1 MSKGLLQW
9 NCRGIRPNYEELKL
23 LIKENNPTCIC
34 LQETMLKPNDN
45 LHLNRY
51 SLERKDQTGDRAHGG
66 VAIFINNSTPYTSV
80 NLQTNLQAVAVQLKL
95 HKLITV
101 CSIYL
106 PPKDPLDA
114 VELEQLLSQLP
125 KPFILLG
132 DFNCHN
138 TLWGCD
144 HTTPKGRALE
154 RTIFNNNL
162 VILNDLVPTHFHVQN
177 GSFSAIDLALSTPCL
192 KSELNWTVDED
203 LHGSDHFPIHIT
215 TVERNLRTPQT
226 STKWNLNKA
235 DWQQFTSL
243 LDGDALITYSN
254 TSLNEQVEQFTTTLI
269 SAANKSIPKTRTTNC
284 HPSVPW
290 WNKTCEDSIRDRKR
304 QLRHFRNNPTV
315 ENLIAFKK
323 ARAAARQNIRL
334 SKQESWQSY
343 ASSINSHTPVKQVW
357 QKIKTLNGK
366 RASCKI
372 PALVTDDDETVYTL
386 PEIANTLAKSFAS
399 NSSSQNY
406 TSTFTKHKSQAEK
419 TKPNFNSDNTESYN
433 KPFTI
438 AELDSAISK
447 GKSTSPGPDGI
458 HNDMLKH
465 LNSNGREK
473 LLELYNNIWAS
484 DDFPD
489 SWREAFIIPIPK
501 PRKDHTRSTN
511 HRPIS
516 LTSCLCKLMER
527 MICSRLRWFLEKN
540 GLLANCQSGA
550 RQERSTTDHLVALDT
565 KIREALVQNHHAV
578 AVFFDLEKAYDTTW
592 RHGILQKLQEYGL
605 KGHLPKFVQNFLEHR
620 TFKVKVGN
628 TYSDEY
634 TQENGIQQGS
644 LISVL
649 CFLAAIDDVVKCV
662 PDRMLS
668 TLYMDDFTILCTGP
682 SMPSIERQLQ
692 LTLNKL
698 SQFEKTTGFKF
709 STSKTVCMH
718 FCRKRK
724 AHDDPQLTLGNTV
737 IPVVET
743 NPYLGLI
750 FDSRLTWIPHIK
762 QLKDKCL
769 RAMDTLRSISHTSW
783 GADRSILLQ
792 LYRALIRSKLD
803 YGCEVYSGAHHSALK
818 MLDPIH
824 NLGLRL
830 STGAFITSP
839 SVSLHAETHELP
851 LQLRRQQICAQYAIR
866 LLHNTKH
873 PTYPILFNYNLQ
885 QSFDNKPSIVSPLGI
900 RIRNF
905 ITQNNI
911 QFPPVYQKTYVETP
925 FWDNHHPNLV
935 TDLTMYRKETTP
947 DHTFNAEFLRLTE
960 AYPDHNQIYTDGSK
974 TDAGTGCA
982 FVSNSSSFSYK
993 LHDYASI
1000 FTAEL
1005 FAILKALQYIK
1016 CLRPKK
1022 FLILTDS
1029 FSSVQTINQLD
1040 SRNPIVTLIQH
1051 EITKLKHM
1059 DKDIIIFWIPGHV
1072 GITGNEKADKLA
1084 KEAVYKRPIYEIPI
1098 LNSDIKPF
1106 IRANTHQAWKNE
1118 WESTHNKLS
1127 AIKPSLTDWKT
1138 CNRKNRRE
1146 EVVLARLRIGHT
1158 RLTHKH
1164 LFTRDAAPVCHDCNK
1179 EVTVKHIIEEC
1190 TKYNSSRKKY
1200 FEHMLKQGLVLT
1212 TKSVLAESEHF
1223 DASAIFNYLKD
1234 INLYKEL

>member
-1 MSKGLLQW
+1 MDNSLLQW
-9 NCRGIRPNYEELKL
+9 NCRGLKTNREELKL
-23 LIKENNPTCIC
+23 LINEYKPLCIC
-34 LQETMLKPNDN
+34 LQETMLKTNDKIQ
-45 LHLNRY
+45 LNNF
-51 SLERKDQTGDRAHGG
+51 SLERKDQTGNRAHGG
-66 VAIFINNSTPYTSV
+66 VAIFINNHTPYTAI
-80 NLQTNLQAVAVQLKL
+80 NLQTNLQAVAVRLKL

-101 CSIYL
+101 CSVYL
-106 PPKDPLDA
+106 PPKDALDSL
-114 VELEQLLSQLP
+114 ELEELISQLP
-125 KPFILLG
+125 KPYLIVG

-138 TLWGCD
+138 TLWGCNS
-144 HTTPKGRALE
+144 TTPKGRTLE
-154 RTIFNNNL
+154 RVITKNNL
-162 VILNDLVPTHFHVQN
+162 VILNGPSPTHFHVQN

-192 KSELNWTVDED
+192 KPALNWKVDED
-203 LHGSDHFPIHIT
+203 LHNSDHFPITIT
-215 TVERNLRTPQT
+215 AAERNLNTPQT

-254 TSLNEQVEQFTTTLI
+254 TSINEQVEQFTSVLV
-269 SAANKSIPKTRTTNC
+269 SAANKSIPKTRTTNS

-290 WNKTCEDSIRDRKR
+290 WNKRCRNSIQDRKK
-304 QLRHFRNNPTV
+304 QLRHFRNNPTA

-334 SKQESWQSY
+334 SKQESWQAY
-343 ASSINSHTPVKQVW
+343 ATTINSHTPIKQVW

-366 RASCKI
+366 KASCKI

-406 TSTFTKHKSQAEK
+406 TSSFLKHKTKAEK
-419 TKPNFNSDNTESYN
+419 TKVNFNSDNTETYN
-433 KPFTI
+433 KPFTTT
-438 AELDSAISK
+438 ELDSAISK
-447 GKSTSPGPDGI
+447 GKSTAPGPDGI

-465 LNSNGREK
+465 LNSSSREH
-473 LLELYNNIWAS
+473 LLELFNNIWMA

-501 PRKDHTRSTN
+501 PRKDHTQPTN

-527 MICSRLRWFLEKN
+527 MICGRLRWFLEKN

-550 RQERSTTDHLVALDT
+550 RQDRSTTDHLVALDT
-565 KIREALVQNHHAV
+565 KIREAFIQNHHAV
-578 AVFFDLEKAYDTTW
+578 AIFFDLEKAYDTTW

-605 KGHLPKFVQNFLEHR
+605 KGHLPNFIQNFLQHR
-620 TFKVKVGN
+620 TFQVKIGN
-628 TYSDEY
+628 TYSDEQ

-649 CFLAAIDDVVKCV
+649 GFLAAIDDVTKCV

-692 LTLNKL
+692 LTLNRL
-698 SQFEKTTGFKF
+698 SQFETTTGFKF

-724 AHDDPQLTLGNTV
+724 PHNDPELTLGNTV
-737 IPVVET
+737 IPVVDT
-743 NPYLGLI
+743 NPYLGLL
-750 FDSRLTWIPHIK
+750 FDKRLTWIPHIK
-762 QLKDKCL
+762 ALKDKCN

-803 YGCEVYSGAHHSALK
+803 YGCEVYSGAHYTALK

-824 NLGLRL
+824 HLGLRL

-839 SVSLHAETHELP
+839 TVSLHAEIHELP
-851 LQLRRQQICAQYAIR
+851 LHLRRQQICTQYAIR

-873 PTYPILFNYNLQ
+873 PTYPILFNHNLQ
-885 QSFDNKPSIVSPLGI
+885 QSFADKPSIIPPLGL
-900 RIRNF
+900 RIQEL
-905 ITQNNI
+905 ITQHNI
-911 QFPPVYQKTYVETP
+911 HLTPVYQKTYVETP
-925 FWDNHHPNLV
+925 FWDNHCPNTV
-935 TDLTMYRKETTP
+935 TDLTQYQKETTP
-947 DHTFNAEFLRLTE
+947 DYIFNTEFTRLIE
-960 AYPDHNQIYTDGSK
+960 MYSDHKHIYTDGSK
-974 TDAGTGCA
+974 TDTGTGCA
-982 FVSNSSSFSYK
+982 FVSHSSSFSYK

-1005 FAILKALQYIK
+1005 YAILKALQYTT
-1016 CLRPKK
+1016 CLKPNK

-1029 FSSVQTINQLD
+1029 LSSVQAISQLQ
-1040 SRNPIVTLIQH
+1040 SRNPLIILIQH

-1059 DKDIIIFWIPGHV
+1059 HKEVTFFWIPGHV

-1084 KEAVYKRPIYEIPI
+1084 KEAVNKTPNSEIPI
-1098 LNSDIKPF
+1098 LHSDIKP
-1106 IRANTHQAWKNE
+1106 IVREIVYNSWKSE
-1118 WESTHNKLS
+1118 WETTHNKLS
-1127 AIKPSLTDWKT
+1127 TIKPTLTDWKT
-1138 CNRKNRRE
+1138 SNRNNRRE

-1164 LFTRDAAPVCHDCNK
+1164 LFTRDPCPVCPDCNR
-1179 EVTVKHIIEEC
+1179 EITVKHILEDC
-1190 TKYNSSRKKY
+1190 VKYTNSRNKH
-1200 FEHMLKQGLVLT
+1200 FEHILKQGCEITV
-1212 TKSVLAESEHF
+1212 KSILAESQYFE
-1223 DASAIFNYLKD
+1223 ANAIFNYLKD
-1234 INLYKEL
+1234 IKIYKDL